1 MKVKIKNTVL
11 ILIVFVLG
19 MVVSFLF
26 LFGNGM
32 VKINE
37 RSNNSL
43 ETSGTNKV
51 KNQNITLIDSNFS
64 KGITQ
69 EIILDDNSKAKLY
82 VDKKNIKLN
91 DKNIHKFEVDDDIS
105 NIVQVSV
112 YDDII
117 IAMVDYSLNQ
127 SMLIYDFEGG
137 LLKEINL
144 FIDEVS
150 RIFSISSKYSNDKY
164 FAVNEFGNISI
175 LGTKIKS
182 DTNKY
187 LVDTGYEIDLCSND
201 NELADEEIASGI
213 FEFSYLGNGIFS
225 EIIYSSVKEVVKDV
239 RKCS

>member
-1 MKVKIKNTVL
+1 MKRI
-11 ILIVFVLG
+11 
-19 MVVSFLF
+19 
-26 LFGNGM
+26 
-32 VKINE
+32 
-37 RSNNSL
+37 
-43 ETSGTNKV
+43 
-51 KNQNITLIDSNFS
+51 Q
-64 KGITQ
+64 
-69 EIILDDNSKAKLY
+69 KLY
-82 VDKKNIKLN
+82 
-91 DKNIHKFEVDDDIS
+91 DIS

-112 YDDII
+112 YDDVI

-127 SMLIYDFEGG
+127 SMLIYDFEGV

-164 FAVNEFGNISI
+164 FDVNEFGNISI
-175 LGTKIKS
+175 FGTKIKS

-201 NELADEEIASGI
+201 NELAEEEIVSGI

>member
-1 MKVKIKNTVL
+1 MKAKIKNVVL

-19 MVVSFLF
+19 MVVSVLF

-32 VKINE
+32 LKISDKSDSSLKSNSKNE
-37 RSNNSL
+37 
-43 ETSGTNKV
+43 V
-51 KNQNITLIDSNFS
+51 KNQNITLIDSNFID
-64 KGITQ
+64 GITQ
-69 EIILDDNSKAKLY
+69 EIVLDDNSKAKLY
-82 VDKKNIKLN
+82 VDKKNITLN
-91 DKNIHKFEVDDDIS
+91 NKNIHKIEKDDIS

-112 YDDII
+112 YDDVI

-164 FAVNEFGNISI
+164 FDVNEFGNISI
-175 LGTKIKS
+175 FGTKIKS

-201 NELADEEIASGI
+201 NELADEEIVSGI

>member
-1 MKVKIKNTVL
+1 MKAKIKNVVL

-19 MVVSFLF
+19 MVVSVLF

-32 VKINE
+32 LKISDKSDSSLKSNSKNE
-37 RSNNSL
+37 
-43 ETSGTNKV
+43 V
-51 KNQNITLIDSNFS
+51 KNQNITLIDSNIID
-64 KGITQ
+64 GITQ
-69 EIILDDNSKAKLY
+69 EIVLDDNSKAKLY
-82 VDKKNIKLN
+82 VDKKNITLN
-91 DKNIHKFEVDDDIS
+91 NKNIHKIEKDDIS

-112 YDDII
+112 YDDVI

-164 FAVNEFGNISI
+164 FDVNEFGNISI
-175 LGTKIKS
+175 FGTKIKS

-201 NELADEEIASGI
+201 NELADEEIVSGI